1 MFYCVVGGMGER
13 MNDRFLFSNH
23 HSVPFLPGLSD
34 SVLWLL
40 RLYYDVLCRA
50 LRGLCFTTV
59 LTIKQR
65 NISRAVVVGGVRRRR
80 RRRSQGHKK
89 GVCCS

>member
-1 MFYCVVGGMGER
+1 
-13 MNDRFLFSNH
+13 MNDRFPFSNH

-34 SVLWLL
+34 SVVVVVWLL

-65 NISRAVVVGGVRRRR
+65 NISRAGVVRGVRRR